1 MDEYKS
7 LLVLAYF
14 KENYKTYDIYELM
27 KLMGMSYKE
36 INEYIH
42 CLIKKGYM
50 SFISDFFIL
59 TKAGEKHLTSMNMNG
74 FCFGQSK
81 KKRKKRMDINQIYVP
96 QNFQIM

>member
-50 SFISDFFIL
+50 
-59 TKAGEKHLTSMNMNG
+59 MNDKVIRPAMVVVS
-74 FCFGQSK
+74 Q
-81 KKRKKRMDINQIYVP
+81 
-96 QNFQIM
+96 